1 MAYADM
7 ARSHVKELV
16 RQGMGLTE
24 LVEDCDGDLPFR
36 RGTAA
41 YFISTR
47 MDGAKLRVWSR
58 TVGDIKPTVAVLREV
73 NAANLGLETARV
85 IVRGREVFVEGVLPV
100 DSCTA
105 EQLAELCLEVGVVAD
120 ELGSMI
126 AAVHGGSTWFSD
138 DDSACQ
144 CGADG

>member
-1 MAYADM
+1 MAYVDM

-16 RQGMGLTE
+16 RQGMDLTD

-47 MDGAKLRVWSR
+47 MDGVKLRVWSR
-58 TVGDIKPTVAVLREV
+58 AVGDIKPTVAVLREV
-73 NAANLGLETARV
+73 NAANVGLEIARV
-85 IVRGREVFVEGVLPV
+85 IVRGGDVFVEGILPI
-100 DSCTA
+100 DPCSA
-105 EQLAELCLEVGVVAD
+105 EQLAELCLEVGLVAD

-138 DDSACQ
+138 DDNACQ